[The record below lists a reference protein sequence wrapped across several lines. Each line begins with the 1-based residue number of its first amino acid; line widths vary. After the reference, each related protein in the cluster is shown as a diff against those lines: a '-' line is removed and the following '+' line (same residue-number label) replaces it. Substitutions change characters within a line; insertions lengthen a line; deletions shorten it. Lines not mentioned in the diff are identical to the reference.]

1 VAPQL
6 DVIGVGNAIVD
17 VLSQADEEFLSRLG
31 LVKGAMKLIEA
42 EEAEALYGSM
52 GPGLEMSGGSAANTL
67 AGLAS
72 LGGRGAYIG
81 KVHDDTLGGV
91 FTHDIRSL
99 GVEFQTA
106 PTSFGP
112 PTARCLILVTPDAQR
127 TMNTYLGA
135 CALLGPEDID
145 AELIKAAQVTYLEGY
160 LFDRPEAKDAFR
172 RAAAI
177 AHAANRKVSLTLS
190 DSFCVDR
197 HREDFLDLVDN
208 HVDILFANEQ
218 EITSLFET
226 TDWDEA
232 VAAVRERCEVAALTR
247 SEKGS
252 VIVGDS
258 QTVPVPAAHVERV
271 VDTTGAGDLYS
282 SGFLYGVTHGADLA
296 ECGRLGSVCAAEV
309 ISHFGA
315 RPETSLRSL
324 AGVEA

>member
-1 VAPQL
+1 
-6 DVIGVGNAIVD
+6 
-17 VLSQADEEFLSRLG
+17 
-31 LVKGAMKLIEA
+31 
-42 EEAEALYGSM
+42 
-52 GPGLEMSGGSAANTL
+52 
-67 AGLAS
+67 
-72 LGGRGAYIG
+72 
-81 KVHDDTLGGV
+81 
-91 FTHDIRSL
+91 
-99 GVEFQTA
+99 
-106 PTSFGP
+106 
-112 PTARCLILVTPDAQR
+112 
-127 TMNTYLGA
+127 
-135 CALLGPEDID
+135 
-145 AELIKAAQVTYLEGY
+145 
-160 LFDRPEAKDAFR
+160 
-172 RAAAI
+172 
-177 AHAANRKVSLTLS
+177 
-190 DSFCVDR
+190 
-197 HREDFLDLVDN
+197 
-208 HVDILFANEQ
+208 
-218 EITSLFET
+218 T